1 MDADGPA
8 LNDRQE
14 SGKEAM
20 SHDERLLN
28 SLGYKQEL
36 HRRMSGF
43 SNFAISLSIICIL
56 AGCIT
61 SFQVGFC
68 SVGGASIGLGWP
80 LVCLF
85 SISVALTMA
94 QVASA
99 FPTAGGLY
107 HWASI
112 LGGKG
117 WGWVTA
123 WFNLVGLLTVVGAI
137 NAGAYDFIAGAF
149 GITPGKYA
157 ELIKMAI
164 VGGIIFSQALFNHK
178 GIRATSLLT
187 DASGYLIFGIAFLLT
202 FALLFYARHYDF
214 SRLITFTNYSGIPA
228 EAPFFPRT
236 TNMGWLFALGFL
248 LPAYTIT
255 GFDASA
261 HTAEET
267 LQAASNVPRGIVRS
281 VVVSSL
287 FGWVLLSAIV
297 LAIPNL
303 DQAAAQGANSFY
315 WIVDQ
320 VLPRP
325 IRFFLLAG
333 IGLSQYFCGLAAL
346 TSTSRMAFAFAR
358 DGGLPFSKQLSSV
371 SARSRTPSV
380 AIWAS
385 AFIALAF
392 VLFVPYTTIAAVCVI
407 FLYISYVLPTVAGLI
422 THGRS
427 WTRMGPWHLGIWYR
441 PLAVVAAAGCLFLI
455 VIGMQPPNQ
464 QAVWI
469 IGVVLA
475 VLVAGWFAIE
485 RRRFRGPPQIA
496 KELSTLVEPLQNT
509 PVMPGASEKL

>member
-8 LNDRQE
+8 LNDGQE
-14 SGKEAM
+14 SGQEAL

-36 HRRMSGF
+36 HRGMSGF

-149 GITPGKYA
+149 GIAPGKNA

-164 VGGIIFSQALFNHK
+164 VAGIIFSQALFNHK

-202 FALLFYARHYDF
+202 FALLFYARQYEF

-228 EAPFFPRT
+228 EAPVFPRT
-236 TNMGWLFALGFL
+236 TNMAWLFALWFL

-315 WIVDQ
+315 WIGDQ
-320 VLPRP
+320 VLPKP
-325 IRFFLLAG
+325 IRFF
-333 IGLSQYFCGLAAL
+333 
-346 TSTSRMAFAFAR
+346 
-358 DGGLPFSKQLSSV
+358 
-371 SARSRTPSV
+371 
-380 AIWAS
+380 
-385 AFIALAF
+385 
-392 VLFVPYTTIAAVCVI
+392 
-407 FLYISYVLPTVAGLI
+407 
-422 THGRS
+422 
-427 WTRMGPWHLGIWYR
+427 
-441 PLAVVAAAGCLFLI
+441 
-455 VIGMQPPNQ
+455 
-464 QAVWI
+464 
-469 IGVVLA
+469 
-475 VLVAGWFAIE
+475 
-485 RRRFRGPPQIA
+485 
-496 KELSTLVEPLQNT
+496 
-509 PVMPGASEKL
+509 